1 MYMKKTLCVGLAI
14 DLDTKALKKIQSF
27 QDLKWCK
34 SWKIVH
40 TNHHL
45 FQNTIDEKEEE
56 AYQ

>member
-1 MYMKKTLCVGLAI
+1 MKKTLCVGLAI

-27 QDLKWCK
+27 QDLKWCEN
-34 SWKIVH
+34 WKIVD